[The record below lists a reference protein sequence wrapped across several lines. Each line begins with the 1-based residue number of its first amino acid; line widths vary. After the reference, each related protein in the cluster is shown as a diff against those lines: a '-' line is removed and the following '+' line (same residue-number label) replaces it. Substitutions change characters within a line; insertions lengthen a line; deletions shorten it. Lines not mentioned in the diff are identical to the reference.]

1 MRAVSFFG
9 LGAVDA
15 VAVET
20 GGAAAL
26 GGRVLFAEGLSTVIA
41 FGVGLEVG
49 CGEGF
54 AGGLSVS

>member
-1 MRAVSFFG
+1 MLPEVAG
-9 LGAVDA
+9 A

-41 FGVGLEVG
+41 FGVGLEDG

>member
-1 MRAVSFFG
+1 MPEVAG
-9 LGAVDA
+9 A

-49 CGEGF
+49 CGEGL
-54 AGGLSVS
+54 GGGTFRLMMERY